1 MTRQNAWGGV
11 RRGFFPSLFMSA
23 WWFDA
28 DGERSLPEP
37 ILDFLEAV
45 PGYGDIVRAGRQ

>member
-1 MTRQNAWGGV
+1 
-11 RRGFFPSLFMSA
+11 MSA

-28 DGERSLPEP
+28 DGRRSLPEP

-45 PGYGDIVRAGRQ
+45 SGYGDIVRAGRRVARAWDSVHSIATIPAIG